1 MAVFVVVVGAV
12 LCDELPVMV
21 EDEDEEDEDCVDV
34 EVVEELVVDEVFV
47 E

>member
-12 LCDELPVMV
+12 LCEELPVMV
-21 EDEDEEDEDCVDV
+21 EDDEDVEDCIDV
-34 EVVEELVVDEVFV
+34 EVVEELVVDVVFV